1 MFKMKIKTGLMLVL
15 VASFILAACQQ
26 ATPAAPTLD
35 ANAIYTQA
43 AATVAAGLAQTQ
55 ASQPTATTQP
65 ATPTLTN
72 IPSTNLTPS
81 ATLQPGTVSETLL
94 PGTPSATAGT
104 VTALTVVPSA
114 TRSAAQP
121 SVPDKAEWVSQTPT
135 DKTQVTKNSKF
146 IIKYVFKNA
155 GTTTWTTKY
164 TFRYYA
170 GNKLGSPN
178 DLNLIKDVKP
188 NETVEILFEATAPA
202 EKGVTNTI
210 WVLSNADGVNFYS
223 VFLDLEV
230 ID

>member
-1 MFKMKIKTGLMLVL
+1 MFKLKIKTGLMLVL
-15 VASFILAACQQ
+15 VASFVLAACQQ

-65 ATPTLTN
+65 ATPTFTN
-72 IPSTNLTPS
+72 IPSTNLTPTS
-81 ATLQPGTVSETLL
+81 TLQPGTVSETLL
-94 PGTPSATAGT
+94 PGTPSATVSVLT
-104 VTALTVVPSA
+104 MVPTATGSGAL
-114 TRSAAQP
+114 P
-121 SVPDKAEWVSQTPT
+121 SVADKAEWVSQTPT

-146 IIKYVFKNA
+146 LIKYVFKNA
-155 GTTTWTTKY
+155 GQTTWTTKY

-223 VFLDLEV
+223 VFLDLEI